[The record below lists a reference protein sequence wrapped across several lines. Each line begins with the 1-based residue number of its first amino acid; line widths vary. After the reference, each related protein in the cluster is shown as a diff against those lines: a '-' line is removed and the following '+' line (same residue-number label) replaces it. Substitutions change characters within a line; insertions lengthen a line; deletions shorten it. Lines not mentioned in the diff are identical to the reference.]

1 MSVITENAIEIR
13 VFLRCCTPQTES
25 DKIWGLVEIDGESYN
40 FWGCWANPSST
51 ANRQVLVK
59 RLVNTETSRD
69 VTELTRRKTRQG
81 YQEIDCSRTA
91 DGDYP
96 ELERLCAGVVESLCT
111 NLRLAHLGSTLRSA
125 YPDNLYR

>member
-25 DKIWGLVEIDGESYN
+25 DKIWGLVEIDGASYN

-59 RLVNTETSRD
+59 RLINTETSRD
-69 VTELTRRKTRQG
+69 VAELTRRKTRQS

-96 ELERLCAGVVESLCT
+96 ELERLYAGFVESLWI
-111 NLRLAHLGSTLRSA
+111 NLKLAHFGNTIRSRS
-125 YPDNLYR
+125 PDNLDR